1 MMNKLLIA
9 ASVASFPIGISA
21 QQSMSM
27 SSRPP
32 LSSTNGNDDLPTL
45 PEGAC
50 VCTPREY
57 TFQLN
62 FNGGCNDETYMDN
75 MGIEGSLCFFTQ
87 GNTPEDVAD
96 GDVGIPGIGG
106 GTRRRLRSNIS
117 DTDNTV
123 FGRKVNDNKEE
134 ETTNNTN
141 DVVVHHNTQQL
152 DRTKILALFE
162 QAKDSFSSHYDHAA
176 AKAQQQQQDRHI
188 QALDTQVTSV
198 TSVTFLEFDAD
209 FNDIINQNSEYFE
222 TSLSNGEEITYPSIS
237 AQLDVDKSL
246 DEQSDLVPKVRVCVV
261 LLCVMVYSI

>member
-1 MMNKLLIA
+1 MA
-9 ASVASFPIGISA
+9 AWFPIVSA

-32 LSSTNGNDDLPTL
+32 LSSTNGDLPTL

-96 GDVGIPGIGG
+96 GDVGIPGIGS
-106 GTRRRLRSNIS
+106 GTRRRLRSSSINS

-123 FGRKVNDNKEE
+123 FGRKVNDNKKEE
-134 ETTNNTN
+134 ETRSTN
-141 DVVVHHNTQQL
+141 DVVVNHYTQQL
-152 DRTKILALFE
+152 ETKILTLLE

-176 AKAQQQQQDRHI
+176 AKAQQQQERHI

-237 AQLDVDKSL
+237 AQLDVDKPL
-246 DEQSDLVPKVRVCVV
+246 DEQSDLVP
-261 LLCVMVYSI
+261 